1 MGRSSISRQAC
12 VASLLSIA
20 VLADHAYSQNPD
32 HPFSFEDI
40 TEGSGI
46 GFQTVQSPT
55 IQKYLIETMVGG
67 LALLDYDNDGRLD
80 IYLVNGASL
89 RDPMPADG
97 RPDKSGPKYWNR
109 LYRNEGNLRFVDVT
123 DEAGVQDRFFGMG
136 AAAADYDNDGW
147 TDLYVT
153 NLDRNTLFRN
163 NGDGTFHDVTERAGV
178 SAGGWSAAGAFF
190 DYDNNGHLDLFVS
203 RYLDWGFSGN
213 PWCGDKSLDLRTYCH
228 PDEFGP
234 VSHLLYRN
242 NGDGTFTDVSV
253 PSGIAEHPGKGLGVA
268 LGDYDL
274 DGRIDVFVAN
284 DSFPQQLFH
293 NLGDGTFAE
302 DGVLAG
308 VAYNDDGKTFAGMG
322 TAFTDYDNN
331 GFPDIFVNSLPNQKY
346 ALFRNSDGIFE
357 DDSRA
362 TGLAAASRM
371 HSGWGAGLADFDND
385 GWKDLLV
392 AQSHVMDNIEE
403 LQSNLRY
410 REPLLVLRNRTGRFI
425 DVTKQSGAAVRVSRA
440 ARGAAFGDLD
450 NDGRVD
456 VVLSVNGEA
465 AVLLRNTSR
474 SAHHWLSV
482 ELTGSR
488 SNRDGVGT
496 RLRIVGS
503 DGQQHHSMVSPA
515 GSYLSSNDKRV
526 HFGVGASDVIKTL
539 EIRWPSGVVQLI
551 ENVKPDQILKLSEP
565 VDGELLRRKTP

>member
-1 MGRSSISRQAC
+1 M
-12 VASLLSIA
+12 
-20 VLADHAYSQNPD
+20 LADDAYSQNPD

-97 RPDKSGPKYWNR
+97 RPDKSGPEYWNR

-190 DYDNNGHLDLFVS
+190 DYDNDGHLDLFVS

-213 PWCGDKSLDLRTYCH
+213 PWCGDKSLDVRTYCH

-234 VSHLLYRN
+234 VPHLLYRN

-331 GFPDIFVNSLPNQKY
+331 GFPDIFVNALPNQKY

-410 REPLLVLRNRTGRFI
+410 REPLLVLRNRTGRFS
-425 DVTKQSGAAVRVSRA
+425 DVTKQSGAAVQVSRA

-482 ELTGSR
+482 ELTGSS

-496 RLRIVGS
+496 RLRIVGN
-503 DGQQHHSMVSPA
+503 DGQQQHSMVSPA

-526 HFGVGASDVIKTL
+526 HFGLGASDAIKTL

-551 ENVKPDQILKLSEP
+551 ENVKADQILKLSEP
-565 VDGELLRRKTP
+565 VDGKLLRGKTP

>member
-32 HPFSFEDI
+32 HLFSFEDI

-46 GFQTVQSPT
+46 DFQTVQSPT

-89 RDPMPADG
+89 RDPMPADM
-97 RPDKSGPKYWNR
+97 RPDKSGPEYWNR

-190 DYDNNGHLDLFVS
+190 DYDNDGYLDLFVS

-274 DGRIDVFVAN
+274 DGRLDVFVAN

-331 GFPDIFVNSLPNQKY
+331 GFPDIFVNALPNQKY

-410 REPLLVLRNRTGRFI
+410 REPLLVLRNRTGRFS

-450 NDGRVD
+450 NDGLVD

-465 AVLLRNTSR
+465 AVLLRNTSG

-526 HFGVGASDVIKTL
+526 HFGLGASDAIKTL

-551 ENVKPDQILKLSEP
+551 ENVKADQVLKLFEP
-565 VDGELLRRKTP
+565 VDGELLRGNTP